1 MSSYNGVCA
10 EQHALLKQE
19 RGWGGILPLGPVEKE
34 GTVPRDQSFVPP
46 FLGRQMTSCLYFP
59 YPHPREAGGD
69 KPDACRGTE
78 GHGQRQ
84 WKAVQRVSKLKLL

>member
-59 YPHPREAGGD
+59 HPIPERLEEISQTPAEEQ
-69 KPDACRGTE
+69 KAM
-78 GHGQRQ
+78 QRQ